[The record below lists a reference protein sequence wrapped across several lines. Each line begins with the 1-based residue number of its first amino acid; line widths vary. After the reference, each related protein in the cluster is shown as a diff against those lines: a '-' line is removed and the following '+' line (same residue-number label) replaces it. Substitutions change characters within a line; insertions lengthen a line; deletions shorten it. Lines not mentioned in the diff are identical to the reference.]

1 MVNRLT
7 EEDELNKL
15 RDTISFLCIN
25 LFFFYDIFICFV
37 AVHLQALRWT

>member
-25 LFFFYDIFICFV
+25 LFFFYGILYV
-37 AVHLQALRWT
+37 SLRYIYKP